1 MIKRI
6 RNLDER
12 ALDRIK
18 KTLPEGWLAF
28 YYNEEE
34 NRILELSYNTSLHA
48 LGYDIY
54 IIFKNSV
61 AKIARNEFSEI
72 ELF

>member
-48 LGYDIY
+48 LGT
-54 IIFKNSV
+54 
-61 AKIARNEFSEI
+61 
-72 ELF
+72 